1 MGGESLLI
9 STIAGSLVISIVIA
23 IRIKIWEFIDF
34 TKVSKLQ
41 INKQLQFGIPLI
53 PNQISWWIMG
63 LIGKYILIYFHSPSD
78 NGILAVASKFPGLL
92 TTIYTISFLAWTE
105 NAIREFESDNRDEY
119 YSKGFL
125 LFSKFTL
132 CSAACLLP
140 VIKVYYIITITGQ
153 FADSWKYVPIL
164 IIGTLLNSFAAFLGT
179 VYTASMKTIDAFKTT
194 VIAAVSNLLL
204 SLLMIPAFSIWGV
217 AVANMLSFAVLFIVR
232 ISSVSTII
240 KFKFRLYQ
248 MIPSILLLVVSIIGY
263 YTLNVYYQIILLLVF
278 AVGALIINKFIV
290 LELVNLL
297 INLKNKQC
305 K

>member
-1 MGGESLLI
+1 MSKGSQIIKTTAIYFIGYFVSKILDLFLLPINTTYLTAEDFGNVDLIISTLPLIAPIFTMNVTEAIFRFLCTDKNLEDRKKSITNSFVIFSIGILIFTILYIPFVKKFNTTYTLLFSIYFLLTYMGVFFQQILRGLKRTVEYAVIGVILSVIHAIMNILLVVKFGMGGESLLI

-41 INKQLQFGIPLI
+41 INKQLQFGITLI

-125 LFSKFTL
+125 LF
-132 CSAACLLP
+132 
-140 VIKVYYIITITGQ
+140 
-153 FADSWKYVPIL
+153 
-164 IIGTLLNSFAAFLGT
+164 
-179 VYTASMKTIDAFKTT
+179 
-194 VIAAVSNLLL
+194 
-204 SLLMIPAFSIWGV
+204 
-217 AVANMLSFAVLFIVR
+217 
-232 ISSVSTII
+232 
-240 KFKFRLYQ
+240 
-248 MIPSILLLVVSIIGY
+248 
-263 YTLNVYYQIILLLVF
+263 
-278 AVGALIINKFIV
+278 
-290 LELVNLL
+290 
-297 INLKNKQC
+297 
-305 K
+305 